1 MEDLEAVE
9 VTLPPDPREYATAEG
24 SASPLLSF
32 VYAIG
37 QIKPR
42 FPSLS
47 VEKEFVQ
54 ALGRADASGKTDQ
67 EAMELVLSDRGNR
80 YLLRHLCWV
89 FEIEGIETY
98 LLMPRDSIDFDL
110 LADAIR
116 QRPDP
121 GDLDVIIGTL
131 GPLAPAEG
139 CGLVVPIVT
148 FDQLYSF
155 TRDELLKSI
164 PRNPTGTSGESD
176 AGNSTGTSDN
186 SDTGNSTGTSD
197 DKKFAAAAGELLD
210 RILQIAD
217 NAGATDEHRA
227 LNYLSLRYPVIY
239 RQIAKAHKEN
249 SSLSSVDVI
258 PSRLRGLRNVLDVIF
273 SFTNRETDVTEKF
286 FVRVDV
292 TEEFPFL
299 VTKLSPYYDR

>member
-1 MEDLEAVE
+1 MGNSDDADLAIRSDREDYSQA
-9 VTLPPDPREYATAEG
+9 
-24 SASPLLSF
+24 ASTRLPLLSF

-37 QIKPR
+37 QVKPR

-47 VEKEFVQ
+47 VEKEFAQ
-54 ALGRADASGKTDQ
+54 ALGRAGASGKTDQ
-67 EAMELVLSDRGNR
+67 EALELVLSDKANR
-80 YLLRHLCWV
+80 YLVRHLCWV

-98 LLMPRDSIDFDL
+98 LLMPRESVDFDL
-110 LADAIR
+110 LVEAIR

-121 GDLDVIIGTL
+121 GDMDVVIGTL

-155 TRDELLKSI
+155 RRDELVSAI
-164 PRNPTGTSGESD
+164 PRD
-176 AGNSTGTSDN
+176 
-186 SDTGNSTGTSD
+186 STGTSD
-197 DKKFAAAAGELLD
+197 DNKFDAAAGELLN
-210 RILQIAD
+210 RILQLAD

-227 LNYLSLRYPVIY
+227 LNYLSLRYPAIY
-239 RQIAKAHKEN
+239 KQTASAYNEN
-249 SSLSSVDVI
+249 SSLSAVDVI
-258 PSRLRGLRNVLDVIF
+258 PSRLQGIRNILDVIF
-273 SFTNRETDVTEKF
+273 SFTNRETDVTEKY